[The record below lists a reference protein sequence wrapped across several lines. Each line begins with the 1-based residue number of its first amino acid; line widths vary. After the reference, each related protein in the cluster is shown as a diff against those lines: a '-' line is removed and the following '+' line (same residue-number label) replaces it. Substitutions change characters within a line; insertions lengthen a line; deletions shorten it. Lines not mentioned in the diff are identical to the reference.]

1 MEVLQVDGR
10 WDLVRDARGGDRNA
24 FDALIGP
31 LIAPAFRLA
40 MGMLHDREAAED
52 AVQEA
57 ALRAWRKLGNLREG
71 SDLRPWFLAIVANQC
86 RSTRRARWWG
96 VVKLASPGESLR
108 SPELRLSGDLDLLH
122 AIRSL
127 NPDRRLALIL
137 HYYMDLPLEEVAA
150 ITNTPVGTVKSRIHR
165 AVQDLRPRLALEE
178 ATT

>member
-1 MEVLQVDGR
+1 MEVLRVDAR
-10 WDLVRDARGGDRNA
+10 QNLVREARGGDRNA
-24 FDALIGP
+24 FDALLGP
-31 LIAPAFRLA
+31 LVAPAFRLA

-52 AVQEA
+52 AVQDA
-57 ALRAWRKLGNLREG
+57 AFRAWRKLGNLREG

-96 VVKLASPGESLR
+96 VVKLASPEESRR
-108 SPELRLSGDLDLLH
+108 SPDQRLSADLDLRR

-127 NPDRRLALIL
+127 NPDRRLALVL

-165 AVQDLRPRLALEE
+165 AVQDLRPQLAPEE
-178 ATT
+178 VNS